1 MPSRTLE
8 EIEGVVYPEPEWNLG
23 KQCNLVRKKPIDE
36 LTVADISLLTRQNE
50 SHAILVPMAI
60 SILEREPMAEGDNY
74 PGELLMAVLGV
85 KKPFWEEQSDLA
97 AKVMAVANRVYETV
111 RQTKPMETGGTEH
124 RLMAEIEW
132 FRQKCA
138 KVL

>member
-1 MPSRTLE
+1 MPGKTLE
-8 EIEGVVYPEPEWNLG
+8 EIEGFVWPEQEWDLG
-23 KQCNLVRKKPIDE
+23 KRCNLVRKKPIDE
-36 LTVADISLLTRQNE
+36 LTIADIALLTRQNA
-50 SHAILVPMAI
+50 SHATLVPMAI
-60 SILEREPMAEGDNY
+60 SILEREPMAEGDLY

-85 KKPFWEEQSDLA
+85 KQHFWEAQPDLA
-97 AKVMAVANRVYETV
+97 AKVMAIANRVYEIV

-124 RLMAEIEW
+124 LLMAEIEW